1 MHKAIAGEAATGRY
15 NTMVLSVAQGLFT
28 AALAV
33 DLTLTGLTGYELAP
47 DKSLATL
54 PFATITVAGAV
65 TTVWASRVI
74 ERVGRRAAFSFG
86 AAICAVG
93 GLTSVW
99 AIFHAAFWMFC
110 LGTAAVGVFQSF
122 AQFYALAA
130 ADSVPTAR
138 KARAVSSVMAG
149 GVIAALLGPVIA
161 AWSKNLFPTLFA
173 GSYLMVAVLGT
184 ASALLTGLAFR
195 NVDPAAAV
203 PVSPEHPVRDLRTVF
218 AQPVSQAA
226 LANNVLGGVV
236 MMFVM
241 TAAPLAAVANHHSID
256 DGASIIQWHL
266 VGMYGPSLFAG
277 RLIDR
282 FGMPAVLFAG
292 MVLSAACAL
301 IAIGST
307 SLFGFYAAL
316 LCLGVGWNFM
326 YVGGTTLL
334 ASSYRPHE
342 RARVQGTATLIRYAF
357 TAVATLAAGPVL
369 HSVGW
374 SALNLMTLPPLLI
387 AAVMT
392 WTWVRSGQQVET
404 STAS

>member
-1 MHKAIAGEAATGRY
+1 MTPSRIDVATPVGRF
-15 NTMVLSVAQGLFT
+15 NTAVLSVAQGLFT
-28 AALAV
+28 AALAI

-54 PFATITVAGAV
+54 PFATITVAGAL
-65 TTVWASRVI
+65 TTLWASRLI
-74 ERVGRRAAFSFG
+74 ERLGRRRAFTLG
-86 AAICAVG
+86 ATICAFG
-93 GLTSVW
+93 GFLSVW
-99 AIFHAAFWMFC
+99 AIIHSHFWLFC

-149 GVIAALLGPVIA
+149 GVIAAVLGPALA
-161 AWSKNLFPTLFA
+161 AWSKNLYPTLFA
-173 GSYLMVAVLGT
+173 GSYLMVALLGV
-184 ASALLTGLAFR
+184 ASAILIATAFR
-195 NVDPAAAV
+195 EIVPIETA

-218 AQPVSQAA
+218 AQPISQAA
-226 LANNVLGGVV
+226 LANNVIGGVI

-241 TAAPLAAVANHHSID
+241 TAAPLAAVAHHHTID

-282 FGMPAVLFAG
+282 FGMPAVLFSG
-292 MVLSAACAL
+292 MALTGACA
-301 IAIGST
+301 AVAVGSS
-307 SLFGFYAAL
+307 SLPAFYVAL

-342 RARVQGTATLIRYAF
+342 RARVQGTATLIRYGF

-369 HSVGW
+369 QSVGW
-374 SALNLMTLPPLLI
+374 SVLNLLMLPPLLL
-387 AAVMT
+387 AAFMT
-392 WTWVRSGQQVET
+392 WSWMRSGRQ
-404 STAS
+404 AAA